1 MKELLIRTI
10 TGIFLIFLVA
20 GGILLGPLTLAAVT
34 LMVALLGILEIL
46 TLYRLKADLPHLW
59 MALTSLCLIPIT
71 LMILRFHWSA
81 WWLAVAAAGW
91 LIGVFRTRSTV
102 PGLLMFL
109 WVSAP
114 LSAFLAL
121 GFAVEPDR
129 YLPVLPLTI
138 ISLIWINDT
147 FAYLTGSMMGKHRL
161 SPVISPG
168 KTWEGLVGG
177 LLMTLLGGYIASRIT
192 QEFIGG
198 IWIALALMVSLLGLA
213 GDLFESAL
221 KRKHRVKNSG
231 SLLPGHGGVLDR
243 FDSLFFTA
251 PFILRL
257 YYLLNLRV

>member
-20 GGILLGPLTLAAVT
+20 GAILLGPLTLAALA
-34 LMVALLGILEIL
+34 LMVALLGIQEIL
-46 TLYRLKADLPHLW
+46 ALFRLKADLPHLW
-59 MALTSLCLIPIT
+59 MALASLCLVPLT
-71 LMILRFHWSA
+71 LMILRYQWSP
-81 WWLAVAAAGW
+81 WWLAVAVVGW
-91 LIGVFRTRSTV
+91 IIGIFGSRSLV

-129 YLPVLPLTI
+129 YLPVLPLTVI
-138 ISLIWINDT
+138 ALIWINDT

-177 LLMTLLGGYIASRIT
+177 LLFALLGGYVASRIT
-192 QEFIGG
+192 PEFDGG
-198 IWIALALMVSLLGLA
+198 IWIALALMVSLLGLS

-251 PFILRL
+251 PFILIL
-257 YYLLNLRV
+257 YHLLNLWI